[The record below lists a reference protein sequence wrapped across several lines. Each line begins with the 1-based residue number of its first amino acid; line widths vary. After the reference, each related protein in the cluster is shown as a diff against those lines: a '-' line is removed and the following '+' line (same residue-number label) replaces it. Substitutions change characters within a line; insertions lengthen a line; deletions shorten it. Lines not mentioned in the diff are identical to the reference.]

1 MIKVGSFSIVEDTHE
16 RIDPGEV
23 EGRGEVPGG
32 VEDRGVEEVG
42 GGDEEEGVGAD
53 EGGVGLVW
61 MVVLGCG
68 EEEPGVGGR
77 VKGKGLVVL
86 GGDVMDAM
94 EEEPWV
100 VGMIG
105 ESGERRRGDDGVP

>member
-1 MIKVGSFSIVEDTHE
+1 M
-16 RIDPGEV
+16 PG
-23 EGRGEVPGG
+23 R

-42 GGDEEEGVGAD
+42 GSDEEEGVGAN
-53 EGGVGLVW
+53 EGSVGLVW
-61 MVVLGCG
+61 MVVLGGG

-86 GGDVMDAM
+86 GGDVVDAM

-100 VGMIG
+100 VGVIREYG
-105 ESGERRRGDDGVP
+105 EGRGGDDGVP

>member
-1 MIKVGSFSIVEDTHE
+1 M
-16 RIDPGEV
+16 
-23 EGRGEVPGG
+23 PGG

-42 GGDEEEGVGAD
+42 GSDEEEGVGANK
-53 EGGVGLVW
+53 GGVGLVSV
-61 MVVLGCG
+61 VVLGGG

-94 EEEPWV
+94 EEEPWP
-100 VGMIG
+100 VGVIG
-105 ESGERRRGDDGVP
+105 ECGEGRGRDDGVP